1 MNGAYMLARAVR
13 GPLMLIA
20 LGVLMALHRFQDISI
35 TKTWPVLLILLG
47 LMKLLERMAM
57 QGGAATYSGPPQS

>member
-1 MNGAYMLARAVR
+1 MNNSYLLIRAAR

-20 LGVLMALHRFQDISI
+20 LGVLTSLHRFQDISF

-47 LMKLLERMAM
+47 VMKLLER
-57 QGGAATYSGPPQS
+57 AASRVDDRPLTGPLG

>member
-1 MNGAYMLARAVR
+1 MLTRAIR

-20 LGVLMALHRFQDISI
+20 LGVLMSLHRFQDVSI

-47 LMKLLERMAM
+47 LMKLLERMTM
-57 QGGAATYSGPPQS
+57 HGGTAPNAGPQS